1 MANQLLCS
9 CFTNNDNTNFTNMTI
24 MRQFGVLLKDMFTSQ
39 DKYFWIR
46 VERNQETKKQKENF
60 IYKTIEL
67 LQNEIKIK

>member
-1 MANQLLCS
+1 
-9 CFTNNDNTNFTNMTI
+9 MTT
-24 MRQFGVLLKDMFTSQ
+24 MRQFGVLLKDMFTKQ

-46 VERNQETKKQKENF
+46 VERKQETKKQKENF

>member
-9 CFTNNDNTNFTNMTI
+9 CFTNNYNTYFTNMTT
-24 MRQFGVLLKDMFTSQ
+24 MRQFGVLLKDMFTKQ

>member
-9 CFTNNDNTNFTNMTI
+9 CFTNNYNINFTNMTT

-46 VERNQETKKQKENF
+46 VKRKQETKKQKENF